1 MSHTERNHGRS
12 HWDQAAERKRVNGG
26 GNGRADT
33 GLTIGADAKRPPSPQ
48 GDQHVTSP
56 QGDQHVTSPQ
66 GDQHVTSPDGDAGH
80 GITTHLKRMYRE
92 RVEEPLPETFRS
104 LVRRLR
110 SANDTPSD

>member
-1 MSHTERNHGRS
+1 MSRTERNHGRS
-12 HWDQAAERKRVNGG
+12 HWDQAAERKRLNGG

-33 GLTIGADAKRPPSPQ
+33 EHTAGTDANHS
-48 GDQHVTSP
+48 
-56 QGDQHVTSPQ
+56 
-66 GDQHVTSPDGDAGH
+66 TSPDGDAGD
-80 GITTHLKRMYRE
+80 GLTTRLKRMYRE

>member
-1 MSHTERNHGRS
+1 MSHTERNNGRS
-12 HWDQAAERKRVNGG
+12 RRDQAAKRKRVKGG

-33 GLTIGADAKRPPSPQ
+33 GLSIGANAKRPPSPN
-48 GDQHVTSP
+48 GDEHI
-56 QGDQHVTSPQ
+56 
-66 GDQHVTSPDGDAGH
+66 TSPDGDAGH
-80 GITTHLKRMYRE
+80 GITPRLKRMYRE